1 MSMSTTEVSSIVEK
15 LKVMKSSFEQFLKV
29 SADMDSLDKQLNP
42 EKQKVSKVIKVIV
55 FIALSGI
62 FIKIGDWIQIDNQ
75 LGVIK
80 FIYNVISLGIPLY
93 IVISWMDKMF
103 TKMKG
108 LSSEEKEKAQIEY
121 DRLEREWTTL
131 AKDIFDS
138 KLLESKYI
146 HPDYIV
152 FLIDAF
158 EYNRA
163 KTLPE
168 ALNLLDDEIRH
179 IEKMEAINNIASKN
193 EEMMEVIKSSNEAIY
208 ETMKNMEGHLEG
220 ASKNL
225 KAIRK
230 DISWTAYNTSA
241 LRERSYIGK
250 WADDKLRN

>member
-1 MSMSTTEVSSIVEK
+1 MSMSSTEISSVVQK
-15 LKVMKSSFEQFLKV
+15 LKKMKSSFEQFLKV
-29 SADMDSLDKQLNP
+29 SADMESLDKQLNP
-42 EKQKVSKVIKVIV
+42 ERKKVSKVIKVII
-55 FIALSGI
+55 FILLSGI
-62 FIKIGDWIQIDNQ
+62 FIRIGDWIQIDNQ
-75 LGVIK
+75 LRVFG
-80 FIYNVISLGIPLY
+80 FIYNVISLGIPLF
-93 IVISWMDKMF
+93 IVLSWLDKMY
-103 TKMKG
+103 TKLKG
-108 LSSEEKEKAQIEY
+108 LSSEEKEKVQNEY
-121 DRLEREWTTL
+121 DKLEREWATL

-138 KLLESKYI
+138 KLLEHKYI

-193 EEMMEVIKSSNEAIY
+193 EELMEVIKSSNEAIY

-241 LRERSYIGK
+241 LRERSYVGK